1 MGEKLERVFMSMI
14 KMENVY
20 INGIG
25 RTKFGALNRTLPEL
39 AYDAMYNAIKDSD
52 LSINDIGAI
61 VVANFLGGPGQGQ
74 LHINSLI
81 ASLLPGINI
90 PIFRVETACASGG
103 IAVQQGALLL
113 ENYENVLVLGVEK
126 LNDSSTLKITKNLAM
141 AGDDLADQK
150 EGVIFPA
157 QYAMIASQ
165 YIKKYGASREDLSL
179 VSLKNHKTALKNPLA
194 HFYHKNVE
202 LEMINK
208 SPDVCSPFNLFDC
221 SPISD
226 GAAALVL
233 SKKYRS
239 KRDIKILASESAT
252 DTISLSHRKDIT
264 SFKAA
269 KIAAKKAYEKAN
281 VLPEDIDIAQVHD
294 CFTIA
299 EILALEDLG
308 FCEEG
313 KAISAYRENSF
324 PLNGKLHINTDGGLI
339 GDGHPV
345 GATGVA
351 QIYEVV
357 EQLRGEADKRQ
368 VKDAKIGLTHNIG
381 GAGGTCVVHILGEK

>member
-1 MGEKLERVFMSMI
+1 MVNM
-14 KMENVY
+14 Y

-25 RTKFGALNRTLPEL
+25 KTKFGVLNETLPEL

-52 LSINDIGAI
+52 ITIKDIGVI
-61 VVANFLGGPGQGQ
+61 IVANFLGGPGQEQ
-74 LHINSLI
+74 LHLNSLI

-90 PIFRVETACASGG
+90 PIFRIETACASGG
-103 IAVQQGALLL
+103 MAVHQGCELL
-113 ENYENVLVLGVEK
+113 EKFENVLVLGVEK
-126 LNDSSTLKITKNLAM
+126 LTDNSVLKVTKNLAM
-141 AGDDLADQK
+141 AGDNLGDQK

-157 QYAMIASQ
+157 QYAMIANQ
-165 YIKKYGASREDLSL
+165 YIKKYGISHDDLEL

-194 HFYHKNVE
+194 HFYYKDVD
-202 LEMINK
+202 LEMIRK
-208 SPDVCSPFNLFDC
+208 SPIICSPFNLFDC

-233 SKKYRS
+233 SRKQRS
-239 KRDIKILASESAT
+239 KRDIKILASEAAT
-252 DTISLSHRKDIT
+252 DTISLSHRKGIT
-264 SFKAA
+264 SFKAT
-269 KIAAKKAYEKAN
+269 KIASKKAYEKAN
-281 VLPEDIDIAQVHD
+281 ISPQDIDLAQVHD
-294 CFTIA
+294 CFTIS

-313 KAISAYRENSF
+313 KATKAYRENQF
-324 PLNGKLHINTDGGLI
+324 PLNNKLHINTDGGLI

-357 EQLRGEADKRQ
+357 TQLRGEAGKRQ
-368 VKDAKIGLTHNIG
+368 IKNAKIGLTHNIG
-381 GAGGTCVVHILGEK
+381 GAGGTCVIHILEGQ